1 MKETATNFIWQ
12 GNSQGRR
19 ISTMP
24 WCGGHYR
31 TRHANSFLII
41 IITVIIIIVLMRADK
56 PQPIT
61 AVIDAVKIR
70 VKIQLN
76 CVCMHATIYFNI

>member
-1 MKETATNFIWQ
+1 
-12 GNSQGRR
+12 
-19 ISTMP
+19 
-24 WCGGHYR
+24 
-31 TRHANSFLII
+31 
-41 IITVIIIIVLMRADK
+41 MRADK

-76 CVCMHATIYFNI
+76 CVYMHATIYFNI